1 MVVKVLAFGPLAEV
15 LGGRVH
21 EIEGVSNV
29 SEILERLGIQEWAEN
44 RLTVSI
50 NGIVCNLKTEVFDGV
65 EVALLPPVSG
75 G

>member
-1 MVVKVLAFGPLAEV
+1 MVVRVLAFGPLAEV
-15 LGGRVH
+15 LGGREH
-21 EIEGVSNV
+21 EINGVSNI
-29 SEILERLGIQEWAEN
+29 SEILEHLGIQEWAEN

-50 NGIVCNLKTEVFDGV
+50 NGKVCDLDAKVSEGV

>member
-15 LGGRVH
+15 LGGREH
-21 EIEGVSNV
+21 NLEGVSTI
-29 SEILERLGIQEWAEN
+29 SEVLKHLGIEEWREN

-50 NGIVCNLKTEVFDGV
+50 DGVVCNFDSEVSDGV
-65 EVALLPPVSG
+65 EIALLPPVSG

>member
-1 MVVKVLAFGPLAEV
+1 MVVKVLAFGPLAEI
-15 LGGRVH
+15 LGGREH
-21 EIEGVSNV
+21 QLEGVSTIA
-29 SEILERLGIQEWAEN
+29 EILKRLGLEDWTEH

-50 NGIVCNLKTEVFDGV
+50 DGEVCNFESEVSEGV